1 MINKIHVNYIPS
13 FYKRLES
20 NSSDGDLA
28 HPLYVFIQLFV
39 LSQPLLNFA
48 KFSSQEDLC
57 IFCLTNLQFVL
68 RCSHKCVHMTTRAY
82 IDLHSVQLVAHFVCL
97 GSILSVQCA
106 HLCILCTLSIILV
119 NLQILC
125 FFAHFVTNL
134 QQFVYQSNGSGYCV
148 LLCQPEKKSGSIFGT
163 WRRIINE
170 VSSSNHLVFF
180 ITIIHYPC
188 IL

>member
-1 MINKIHVNYIPS
+1 MVIMINKIHVNYIPS

-20 NSSDGDLA
+20 NSSDGDMA

-48 KFSSQEDLC
+48 QFSSQEDLC

-119 NLQILC
+119 SLQILC

-134 QQFVYQSNGSGYCV
+134 QLCV
-148 LLCQPEKKSGSIFGT
+148 SVQWQWILCTPVPARE
-163 WRRIINE
+163 E
-170 VSSSNHLVFF
+170 VRVHFWNLAPHNK
-180 ITIIHYPC
+180 
-188 IL
+188 